1 LFKVKE
7 KNMHKIKIAIV
18 EDSDT
23 DIYLLENLLKTYF
36 SELTLVGVAKDAESA
51 YQLILE
57 TAPDIVILDMEL
69 QNSKGFD
76 VLEKF
81 KGLPKFQT
89 IACTSNEQYAKDC
102 FAYKMVDF
110 LLKPYK
116 LEALVSAIS
125 KAKEQLTLIKN
136 SEPNKIAFPR
146 FIALG
151 SLYEATI
158 VKPSDISYLKADGR
172 YTLVVLKSGKST
184 LISKLLGDF
193 EKLLDPALFYR
204 VHYSFI
210 INLDEVVS
218 FNRPKTT
225 FCLLRSGEKVP
236 VSQRKAA
243 SFSKH
248 LLQG

>member
-1 LFKVKE
+1 
-7 KNMHKIKIAIV
+7 MHEIKIAIV
-18 EDSDT
+18 EDSDS
-23 DIYLLENLLKTYF
+23 DIYLLENLLQTYF
-36 SELTLVGVAKDAESA
+36 SELKVVGIAKDAESA
-51 YQLILE
+51 YQLILD

-69 QNSKGFD
+69 QHSKGFD

-81 KGLPKFQT
+81 NDFYDFQI

-102 FAYKMVDF
+102 FAHKVVDF

-116 LEALVSAIS
+116 LDALLSAIN
-125 KAKEQLTLIKN
+125 KAKVQMALIKN
-136 SEPNKIAFPR
+136 YKPEKTAFPR

-158 VKPSDISYLKADGR
+158 VKPVDISYLKADGR
-172 YTLVVLKSGKST
+172 YTLVVLKDGKST

-193 EKLLDPALFYR
+193 EKLLDPAFFYR

-210 INLDEVVS
+210 INLNEVVS

-243 SFSKH
+243 NFSKH